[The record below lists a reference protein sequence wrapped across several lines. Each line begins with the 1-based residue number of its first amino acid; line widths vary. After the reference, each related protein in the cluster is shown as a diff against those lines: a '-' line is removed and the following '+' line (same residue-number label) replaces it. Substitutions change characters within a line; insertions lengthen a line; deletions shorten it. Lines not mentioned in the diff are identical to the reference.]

1 MSQKWRVLRIVLFC
15 SDVRVIW
22 ALVHEIA
29 VIFSNYWI
37 TPFFSLPL
45 WRISQRSIP
54 DKLFLTAKKIAVNIL
69 LLYFTQ
75 LFHGMNNKVIALLV
89 VCIAVVAAAG
99 CMGLP
104 TGSSTSLQDTS
115 ANGNSIRY
123 PSDANMAYTGSPATM
138 PVPTQ
143 ALSLSGSGT
152 SIIETKIIKTAS
164 LTLEV
169 KDIPGAVETLK
180 SIAAQKGGYLSSTNV
195 QKGYNDRLT
204 GSVVIRIPQTEFEN
218 ALIGVKAIGTVKSI
232 STQGQDVTEEYVD
245 LQAQITS
252 YQNQLAQY
260 NAIMKQSTK
269 IEDIIKV
276 QEQIDL
282 VQTELNRLEGRLK
295 YLNSRIDLSTI
306 TVSLQEPEPVGGES
320 GHNFISTINEG
331 IAGFFGMIDAIIII
345 FLALLPLII
354 LGGIGYGIYRWRKGN
369 KPAVVPAELTE
380 KK

>member
-1 MSQKWRVLRIVLFC
+1 M
-15 SDVRVIW
+15 
-22 ALVHEIA
+22 
-29 VIFSNYWI
+29 
-37 TPFFSLPL
+37 
-45 WRISQRSIP
+45 
-54 DKLFLTAKKIAVNIL
+54 IL
-69 LLYFTQ
+69 LGGQECQLHLYFTQ
-75 LFHGMNNKVIALLV
+75 LFHGMNYKVIAILV
-89 VCIAVVAAAG
+89 VCIAVVATTG
-99 CMGLP
+99 CMGL
-104 TGSSTSLQDTS
+104 GSSTSPQVSS
-115 ANGNSIRY
+115 ANDNSVRY
-123 PSDANMAYTGSPATM
+123 TTEAKMGYASSPAAM

-143 ALSLSGSGT
+143 ALSQSDSGT
-152 SIIETKIIKTAS
+152 SIIDTKIIKTAS

-169 KDIPGAVETLK
+169 KDIPGAVEALK

-204 GSVVIRIPQTEFEN
+204 GSVIIRIPQAEFEN

-245 LQAQITS
+245 IQAQITS

-276 QEQIDL
+276 QEQIDR
-282 VQTELNRLEGRLK
+282 VQTQLNRLEGRLK

-306 TVSLQEPEPVGGES
+306 TVNLQEPEPVGGES
-320 GHNFISTINEG
+320 GHNFVSTINEG

-354 LGGIGYGIYRWRKGN
+354 LGALGYGIYRWKKGN
-369 KPAVVPAELTE
+369 KPAVATAELTE

>member
-1 MSQKWRVLRIVLFC
+1 
-15 SDVRVIW
+15 
-22 ALVHEIA
+22 
-29 VIFSNYWI
+29 
-37 TPFFSLPL
+37 
-45 WRISQRSIP
+45 
-54 DKLFLTAKKIAVNIL
+54 LFLTSKKIAVNTL

-75 LFHGMNNKVIALLV
+75 LFHGMNYKVIALLV
-89 VCIAVVAAAG
+89 VCIAVVAATG
-99 CMGLP
+99 CMGL
-104 TGSSTSLQDTS
+104 GSSTSPQGSS
-115 ANGNSIRY
+115 ANDNSVRY
-123 PSDANMAYTGSPATM
+123 QSEAKMAYAGSPA

-143 ALSLSGSGT
+143 AFSQSGSGT

-204 GSVVIRIPQTEFEN
+204 GSVVIRIPQAEFEN

-269 IEDIIKV
+269 VEDIIKV
-276 QEQIDL
+276 QEQIDR

-320 GHNFISTINEG
+320 GHNFVSTINEG

-354 LGGIGYGIYRWRKGN
+354 LGGIGYGIYRWKKGK
-369 KPAVVPAELTE
+369 KPAVIPSEITE